1 MISLRN
7 ENDLRIG
14 MTYDLPFGM
23 IDMTFIG
30 SVSIS
35 RKGNRNRARRRA
47 KTPNSQGISPRL
59 KKKTGVT
66 AGKTDKTANG

>member
-1 MISLRN
+1 MTSLRN

-23 IDMTFIG
+23 IDMTFVG

-35 RKGNRNRARRRA
+35 PREIETEPGGEQKAPIRKAFQN
-47 KTPNSQGISPRL
+47 P
-59 KKKTGVT
+59 
-66 AGKTDKTANG
+66 

>member
-1 MISLRN
+1 MTSLRN

-23 IDMTFIG
+23 IDMTIIG

-35 RKGNRNRARRRA
+35 RREIE
-47 KTPNSQGISPRL
+47 TEP
-59 KKKTGVT
+59 
-66 AGKTDKTANG
+66 AGEQKPPIRKAFHNA

>member
-1 MISLRN
+1 
-7 ENDLRIG
+7 
-14 MTYDLPFGM
+14 M

-47 KTPNSQGISPRL
+47 KNPYSQGFPTPL

-66 AGKTDKTANG
+66 AGKTDKTACG

>member
-1 MISLRN
+1 MTSLRN

-23 IDMTFIG
+23 IDMTFVG

-35 RKGNRNRARRRA
+35 CMEIETEPGGEQKAPTRKAFQN
-47 KTPNSQGISPRL
+47 P
-59 KKKTGVT
+59 
-66 AGKTDKTANG
+66 